1 MTRLQKFVEQ
11 GAYGEKSGRVAYVL
25 RLDSRPEADEGMAWQ
40 KVESFSA
47 GDELLTNAGLK
58 EVFKMAIEKSCAL
71 VTYSAGL
78 KK

>member
-11 GAYGEKSGRVAYVL
+11 DAFGKNSGRVAYGF
-25 RLDSRPEADEGMAWQ
+25 RLDLLPEASDGMSWR
-40 KVESFSA
+40 KIESFSA

-58 EVFKMAIEKSCAL
+58 EVFKMAIEKGYAL